1 MIAFDLSRTCRCEAG
16 PLVLG
21 PTELGIHG
29 EGTPIV
35 QGPAGSQAVLAFFP
49 GVETCSSP
57 HSLFQAE

>member
-1 MIAFDLSRTCRCEAG
+1 MIAFDLSRICQCEAG

-21 PTELGIHG
+21 PTELGIRG

-35 QGPAGSQAVLAFFP
+35 QGPAGCQEVLAFFP

-57 HSLFQAE
+57 HGLFQVE